1 MKALIK
7 IIVLFAAVLAGLYFF
22 RNDGGDFIR
31 RIKGWTER
39 TAEHLELLASA
50 SVEEQNV
57 IGEPADGETED
68 WYSDGLSEGQ
78 NSSSGAEITSHIGLS
93 SSGGNAEI
101 QNSSFEEKRVNNE
114 FQGRSEKENMQW
126 VREVTERYAPTA
138 WNLLMLYDALPSYQE
153 VESVDEMVMTTRKTA
168 STFAYMDG
176 GSATDLLGEMA
187 TNVHEIA
194 HGYCS
199 QYVFSHAR
207 ENGLKMNWDDAN
219 LAYYLSPAR
228 IYMITFPKASLFPS
242 AELVSEIPRDLRT
255 FRFDTYVNGMT
266 STQSEGVLGLLNEF
280 HAYYLGSECGYDLLD
295 AYILA
300 EGSVA
305 MGFLEWIRSLQ
316 STMTAYWEFDFF
328 IKEYLLHMSTRYP
341 EDYSL
346 LVSRGEFADA
356 YRGFRKA
363 YGDLVNKYVARITE
377 TSDRLE
383 ASGEAEVTIQDV
395 MVWINY
401 TGDSHKQGVT
411 FFDDAKAILEPVI
424 NSHRYDNIIR

>member
-1 MKALIK
+1 
-7 IIVLFAAVLAGLYFF
+7 
-22 RNDGGDFIR
+22 
-31 RIKGWTER
+31 
-39 TAEHLELLASA
+39 
-50 SVEEQNV
+50 
-57 IGEPADGETED
+57 
-68 WYSDGLSEGQ
+68 
-78 NSSSGAEITSHIGLS
+78 
-93 SSGGNAEI
+93 
-101 QNSSFEEKRVNNE
+101 
-114 FQGRSEKENMQW
+114 
-126 VREVTERYAPTA
+126 
-138 WNLLMLYDALPSYQE
+138 
-153 VESVDEMVMTTRKTA
+153 
-168 STFAYMDG
+168 
-176 GSATDLLGEMA
+176 
-187 TNVHEIA
+187 
-194 HGYCS
+194 
-199 QYVFSHAR
+199 
-207 ENGLKMNWDDAN
+207 
-219 LAYYLSPAR
+219 
-228 IYMITFPKASLFPS
+228 
-242 AELVSEIPRDLRT
+242 
-255 FRFDTYVNGMT
+255 MT